1 MKTGSIVIL
10 ALALGAC
17 ATPPTMEEL
26 KAEAWQTG
34 DWSEVERREDALSRR
49 AARRQAEPGPEC
61 GRGYAAYCEVR
72 LTERRCSCIS
82 RHAFQNIIGLN

>member
-1 MKTGSIVIL
+1 MKTWSILIL

-34 DWSEVERREDALSRR
+34 DWSEVERREDILSKR
-49 AARRQAEPGPEC
+49 AAKREAPDVPEC
-61 GRGYAAYCEVR
+61 GRGYKPYCEVR

-82 RHAFQNIIGLN
+82 RHSFYALIGLN